1 MCAKNNIIMDPSN
14 LTYHYYIWQILQPI
28 FSSKWELTIST
39 YIWKSTKLCQ
49 SESRIPKT
57 QLVRERESGKFR
69 AHLKHFICLLWLHM
83 FTEWWYLSCLF
94 EMKELN
100 PITYDLMASLNKTSN
115 VSGHLICPLGKSV
128 RNKIIWNPV
137 NQNCTNSQ
145 INDC

>member
-1 MCAKNNIIMDPSN
+1 MDPSN

-39 YIWKSTKLCQ
+39 YLEIYNTVSKWEQ
-49 SESRIPKT
+49 NPKNSIGK
-57 QLVRERESGKFR
+57 RERGKFR